1 MRLRRNFLMALPR
14 YLAVG
19 TGFLESGLTASLP
32 ISHFWQNP
40 TRLSAS
46 LGLTISW

>member
-1 MRLRRNFLMALPR
+1 MALLR

-19 TGFLESGLTASLP
+19 TGFLQSGLTASLP
-32 ISHFWQNP
+32 MSHLVQNS

-46 LGLTISW
+46 FGLTIS